1 MKVRIN
7 RWYQA
12 VLTVLLSMLGFE
24 SCSTDDPG
32 TEEYG
37 TPFVNYIIKGTV
49 TDEAGKPI
57 PGIQITAP
65 APLYSS
71 LGFNRTLSDASGNF
85 ELGEFSLFG
94 DGIITADDIDGADN
108 GGEFKSDTL
117 QITKL
122 ASQKIEDGKG
132 WCAGKYKVD
141 AKFKLQK
148 K

>member
-24 SCSTDDPG
+24 SCSHDDPG

-37 TPFVNYIIKGTV
+37 TPYVNYIIKGTV

-57 PGIQITAP
+57 PGIEIFAP
-65 APLYSS
+65 APLHSS
-71 LGFNRTLSDASGNF
+71 LGFNRTLTDESGTF
-85 ELGEFSLFG
+85 GFSELSLFG
-94 DGIITADDIDGADN
+94 DGILIADDIDGEAN

-117 QITKL
+117 KITEMTTK
-122 ASQKIEDGKG
+122 KIEDGKG
-132 WCAGKYKVD
+132 WYGGKYEAD